1 MPVLQPSSDSKTN
14 IESYDPV
21 WSALR
26 AEAEAAMQAEPA
38 LGSFIFATVL
48 SHDRLEDAVCHRL
61 ARRLDNADVDVHLIS
76 QRFLQVL
83 EKRPELGA
91 IIRAD
96 LAAVR
101 DRDPACQRFIEPL
114 LFFKGFHALTTH
126 RFAHELWLLG
136 HRDFAYFLQSLG
148 SQFFAVDIHP
158 AARFGKGIMLDHAT
172 GFVVGETAMVG
183 DNCSFLHEVTL
194 GGSGKETGDRHPKIG
209 NNVLIGVGAKIL
221 GNITV
226 GNCSRV
232 AAGSVVLTSVPH
244 NTTVA
249 GVPAKVV
256 GPAGC
261 SEPSRTMD
269 QGLAPEDCGCSSAAD
284 GRA

>member
-1 MPVLQPSSDSKTN
+1 MATKHSASEAKPK
-14 IESYDPV
+14 IESCDPV
-21 WSALR
+21 WTAVR
-26 AEAEAAMQAEPA
+26 AEAEAAMLAEPA

-76 QRFLQVL
+76 QRFLQVI
-83 EKRPELGA
+83 EKRPEFGA
-91 IIRAD
+91 CIRAD

-126 RFAHELWLLG
+126 RFAHELWTLG
-136 HRDFAYFLQSLG
+136 QRDFAYFLQSLG

-158 AARFGKGIMLDHAT
+158 AARFGRGIMLDHAT
-172 GFVVGETAMVG
+172 GFVVGETAVIG
-183 DNCSFLHEVTL
+183 DNCSFLHSVTL
-194 GGSGKETGDRHPKIG
+194 GGSGKEMGDRHPKIG
-209 NNVLIGVGAKIL
+209 NNVLVGAGASIL

-232 AAGSVVLTSVPH
+232 AAGSVVLASVPH

-261 SEPSRTMD
+261 PEPARNMD
-269 QGLAPEDCGCSSAAD
+269 QSLEPDCGC
-284 GRA
+284 GE